1 MTNYT
6 FKYRT
11 LSEVLYESLI
21 NDPFYI
27 TLEKSIGRSQLEK
40 KEMMLRYMDY
50 SMVEGEHSGQIFIP
64 AEHNYGVS
72 IWLKPMREKE
82 AQLKSDKKEFL
93 ITHLGQNAWRCYAS
107 IVNYMS
113 LQSAPLIPHNAW
125 YLSIVGL
132 EPTRQN
138 KGLGSGLIIPVLE
151 KTDGMGFMTYLETF
165 TPRNMKFY
173 EKLGYTSI
181 ASFNEPITGSP
192 YWIMT
197 RQPESRIQNQ
207 ISRA

>member
-1 MTNYT
+1 MTSYT
-6 FKYRT
+6 FTYRKI
-11 LSEVLYESLI
+11 SEALYESLI
-21 NDPFYI
+21 DDPFYI
-27 TLEKSIGRSQLEK
+27 TLEKAIAGSKLEK

-50 SMVEGEHSGQIFIP
+50 SMMEGEHSGQIFIP
-64 AEHNYGVS
+64 ANHNYGAS
-72 IWLKPMREKE
+72 IWLKPMGEKE
-82 AQLKSDKKEFL
+82 EQLKSSKKEFL
-93 ITHLGQNAWRCYAS
+93 ITHLGQNAWQCYSS

-113 LQSAPLIPHNAW
+113 LKSDPLIPTDAW

-132 EPTRQN
+132 EPAHQN

-151 KTDGMGFMTYLETF
+151 KTDGMRITTYLETF

-173 EKLGYTSI
+173 EKLGYRSI

-197 RQPESRIQNQ
+197 RQPMSG
-207 ISRA
+207 A

>member
-6 FKYRT
+6 FTYRI
-11 LSEVLYESLI
+11 LSEALYESLTD
-21 NDPFYI
+21 DPFYI
-27 TLEKSIGRSQLEK
+27 TLEKAIEGTQLEK

-50 SMVEGEHSGQIFIP
+50 SMVESEHAGHIFIP
-64 AEHNYGVS
+64 TEHNYGAS
-72 IWLKPMREKE
+72 IWIKPMGEKE
-82 AQLKSDKKEFL
+82 EQLKSEKKEFL
-93 ITHLGQNAWRCYAS
+93 ITHLGENAWQCYES
-107 IVNYMS
+107 IVNFMS
-113 LQSAPLIPHNAW
+113 QQSTPLIPPEAW

-132 EPTRQN
+132 EPAHQN
-138 KGLGSGLIIPVLE
+138 KGLGSGLITPVLKE
-151 KTDGMGFMTYLETF
+151 TDSMGITTYLETF

-197 RQPESRIQNQ
+197 RQPLSGG
-207 ISRA
+207 